1 MPLVKLEVLAK
12 AVGDPWV
19 RYHGLTVDRDLP
31 AGFWEKGVGVIAV
44 CPTSLCYATR
54 LNLTPGR
61 HYVVYGN
68 SCQAGY
74 WDTIIKVNGKIIA
87 RGNVTATRFL
97 KAEFTV

>member
-12 AVGDPWV
+12 AIGDPYS

-31 AGFWEKGVGVIAV
+31 AGFWRTGVGVIMV
-44 CPTSLCYATR
+44 CPVSLCYAAR

-68 SCQAGY
+68 SCMQGY
-74 WDTIIKVNGKIIA
+74 WDSIIKVNGRIIA

>member
-12 AVGDPWV
+12 AIGDPYM
-19 RYHGLTVDRDLP
+19 RYHGLAVDRDLP
-31 AGFWEKGVGVIAV
+31 AGFWRVGVGVIAV
-44 CPTSLCYATR
+44 CPVSLCYAMR
-54 LNLTPGR
+54 LNLTPRR

-68 SCQAGY
+68 SCMRGY
-74 WDTIIKVNGKIIA
+74 WDSIIKVNGRIIA